1 MEGGWSSAS
10 GWASRLP
17 KCGARGTLAVRA
29 LPPAPLA
36 AERPLCPHGIH
47 VRNSLVAE
55 RLLCP
60 HGTHVRNSRLVL
72 EHASIRSPSREY
84 PLSLS
89 THQSVRLH
97 GKTHRLF
104 FSGRSSIRT
113 ASMGTRF
120 SVRVIA
126 HERHF
131 RCRSSAYSSNFW
143 NTITLELRASLLA
156 GYPHGPW
163 EAFFFFVFFCF
174 ARFCTTL
181 K

>member
-1 MEGGWSSAS
+1 M
-10 GWASRLP
+10 
-17 KCGARGTLAVRA
+17 RGSWDLGVRA

-36 AERPLCPHGIH
+36 AERP
-47 VRNSLVAE
+47 
-55 RLLCP
+55 LCP

-72 EHASIRSPSREY
+72 EHASIHSRSREY
-84 PLSLS
+84 PLGLS

-97 GKTHRLF
+97 VKTHRSF
-104 FSGRSSIRT
+104 FSGRSSNGA

-131 RCRSSAYSSNFW
+131 RCRLSAYSSNVW
-143 NTITLELRASLLA
+143 NAITLELRASLLA
-156 GYPHGPW
+156 GDPHGPR
-163 EAFFFFVFFCF
+163 EAYFVFVFFCF
-174 ARFCTTL
+174 AWFCTTL